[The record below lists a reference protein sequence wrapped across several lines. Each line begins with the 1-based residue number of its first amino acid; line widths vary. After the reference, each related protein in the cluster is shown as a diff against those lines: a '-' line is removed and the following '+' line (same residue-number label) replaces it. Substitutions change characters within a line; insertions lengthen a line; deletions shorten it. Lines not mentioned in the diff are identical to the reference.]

1 MSGEV
6 VVVVVRPCP
15 LVRNDIEMFFKH
27 DAIGACGKPRTLI
40 NIIVPRSKYR
50 LHFDSACPNLLSFVK
65 SLVINKCLHTNV
77 VRTKQFLSILELYAC
92 AKKK

>member
-15 LVRNDIEMFFKH
+15 LVRNDIEMYFKY
-27 DAIGACGKPRTLI
+27 DAIGACVIRRFALI

-50 LHFDSACPNLLSFVK
+50 LHFYSACPNLLSFVK
-65 SLVINKCLHTNV
+65 SLVTNAFI
-77 VRTKQFLSILELYAC
+77 RMLYVLNSSFPF
-92 AKKK
+92 